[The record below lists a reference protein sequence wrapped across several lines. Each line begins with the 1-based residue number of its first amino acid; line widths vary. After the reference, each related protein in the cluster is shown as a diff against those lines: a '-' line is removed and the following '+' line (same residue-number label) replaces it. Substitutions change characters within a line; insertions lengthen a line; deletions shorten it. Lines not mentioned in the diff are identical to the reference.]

1 MKTLLLLIFLTIFVS
16 ATKLEVEIL
25 GSGGPEID
33 GRASSSYIVWID
45 NKARLLIDTGSG
57 SLLGFEKSGA
67 KIEDLE
73 AILLTHLHIDHVVDL
88 PSYIKAGYFSS
99 RTRVLNIVG
108 PQANASFPSLDEFL
122 SLQFGPHGAYRYM
135 QDVLTPESDSFEI
148 KSYSLQPTSP
158 KDMEFNGLHPKSTSS
173 YLTAHVKIISVNH
186 GIVPALAYRI
196 DIGDKSIV
204 FSGDTSNQKNTLSKI
219 LQDAD
224 IFIAHH
230 AIPQGARGYATS
242 LHMKPS
248 QIALLIKNSGVKKVV
263 LSHRMRR
270 TLGEEEES
278 LKIIK
283 ENFKGEVLFA
293 EDGMKIIF

>member
-1 MKTLLLLIFLTIFVS
+1 MKLIYLIITLFFTLN
-16 ATKLEVEIL
+16 ATTLQVEIL

-33 GRASSSYIVWID
+33 GRASSSYIVWVD
-45 NKARLLIDTGSG
+45 DKARLLIDTGSG
-57 SLLGFEKSGA
+57 SMLGFEKSGA

-99 RTRVLNIVG
+99 RTRVLNILG

-135 QDVLTPESDSFEI
+135 QDVLTPQSDSFEI
-148 KSYSLQPTSP
+148 KSYSLQPKSL
-158 KDMEFNGLHPKSTSS
+158 KEMDFNGL
-173 YLTAHVKIISVNH
+173 HVKIISVHH
-186 GIVPALAYRI
+186 GIIPALAYRI

-204 FSGDTSNQKNTLSKI
+204 FSGDTSNQNNKLSNLLK
-219 LQDAD
+219 DAD

-230 AIPQGARGYATS
+230 AIPQGSRGYATN

-248 QIALLIKNSGVKKVV
+248 QIASLVEKSGVKKVI
-263 LSHRMRR
+263 LSHRMKR

-283 ENFKGEVLFA
+283 ENFAGEVLFA
-293 EDGMKIIF
+293 EDGMKITF

>member
-1 MKTLLLLIFLTIFVS
+1 MKTLFLIIFLTTFLG
-16 ATKLEVEIL
+16 ATKLELEIL

-33 GRASSSYIVWID
+33 GRASSSYIIWVD
-45 NKARLLIDTGSG
+45 GKARLLIDAGSG
-57 SLLGFEKSGA
+57 SMLGFEKSGA

-99 RTRVLNIVG
+99 RTQALNILG

-135 QDVLTPESDSFEI
+135 QDVLTAQSDSFEI
-148 KSYSLQPTSP
+148 KSYSLQARSL
-158 KDMEFNGLHPKSTSS
+158 KKMDFNCLHI
-173 YLTAHVKIISVNH
+173 KIISVHH

-204 FSGDTSNQKNTLSKI
+204 FSGDTSNLNNKLSKL
-219 LQDAD
+219 LQNTD

-230 AIPQGARGYATS
+230 AIPQDSRGYATS
-242 LHMKPS
+242 LHMRPS
-248 QIALLIKNSGVKKVV
+248 QIASLVEKSGVKKIL
-263 LSHRMRR
+263 LSHRMKR
-270 TLGEEEES
+270 TLGKEKES
-278 LKIIK
+278 LRILK

>member
-1 MKTLLLLIFLTIFVS
+1 MKTLLILILLTIFVH

-33 GRASSSYIVWID
+33 GRASSSYIVWVD
-45 NKARLLIDTGSG
+45 DKARLLIDTGSG
-57 SLLGFEKSGA
+57 SMLGFEKSGA

-99 RTRVLNIVG
+99 RTRALNILG

-122 SLQFGPHGAYRYM
+122 SLQFGPRGAYRYM
-135 QDVLTPESDSFEI
+135 QDVLTPNSDSFEI
-148 KSYSLQPTSP
+148 KSYSLQAQNL
-158 KDMEFNGLHPKSTSS
+158 KQMDFNGL
-173 YLTAHVKIISVNH
+173 HVKIISVHH
-186 GIVPALAYRI
+186 GIIPALAYRI

-204 FSGDTSNQKNTLSKI
+204 FSGDTSNQNNKLSNL

-230 AIPQGARGYATS
+230 AIPQGSRGYATS

-248 QIALLIKNSGVKKVV
+248 QIASLLEKSDVKKVV
-263 LSHRMRR
+263 LSHRMKR
-270 TLGEEEES
+270 TLGEEKES

-283 ENFKGEVLFA
+283 ENFTGEVLFA
-293 EDGMKIIF
+293 EDAMKIIF